1 MIVGTKKDILTY
13 KGLSEN
19 LDKGIDFLLTLTEN
33 TENGRYEVAEGVYCI
48 VSEGEANAA
57 DVIEYEVHRKYID
70 LQYILKGED
79 TCYYAPLHKCDKLIP
94 YDEEKDAEFVSGD
107 CETYITFKPE
117 DFYILH
123 PFDAHAPCR
132 GENVYFK
139 KAVIKVKI

>member
-13 KGLSEN
+13 KCLSEN

-33 TENGRYEVAEGVYCI
+33 TENGRYEVADGVYCI

-79 TCYYAPLHKCDKLIP
+79 TCYYAPLHKCDKLDP
-94 YDEEKDAEFVSGD
+94 YDEEKDLEFVSGD

-117 DFYILH
+117 D
-123 PFDAHAPCR
+123 
-132 GENVYFK
+132 
-139 KAVIKVKI
+139 